1 MNTKS
6 SIFINNLRLYA
17 FHGVLP
23 QERVVGG
30 DYSVDLRVHYNIS
43 RAIETDRLEDTI
55 SYADLCAL
63 IQREM
68 AQPSALLEHVAGRM
82 AQAIIRAYPQVEK
95 IWIRI
100 TKQNPPMGA
109 DCDGAGVEIEIE
121 NEA

>member
-82 AQAIIRAYPQVEK
+82 AQAIIHAYPQVEK